1 MEFLIKERNYVMNKK
16 VFSIIVAIIV
26 AVCMSTAISAASRTR
41 TLSAGGFTHTM
52 GIDITSVRGVAS
64 ISSFPA
70 TSDVYTAVYIYCN
83 GNDGV
88 TYNANDN
95 GYGGYNAASVTA
107 SGCTFVSASAH
118 YWLYTSTHPLSEIY
132 QAGTISV

>member
-1 MEFLIKERNYVMNKK
+1 MLQSLLQYVCPRQ
-16 VFSIIVAIIV
+16 FRLHLAREHCLQ
-26 AVCMSTAISAASRTR
+26 AVLHIQW
-41 TLSAGGFTHTM
+41 
-52 GIDITSVRGVAS
+52 IDITSVRGVAS
-64 ISSFPA
+64 ISSLPA

-132 QAGTISV
+132 QTGTISV